1 MNTGADMT
9 AAHFDQGLIESVMN
23 TISDGVTMVD
33 RDLRIIYENT
43 IMQQFY
49 GAGIGEKCFVA
60 YRRRTEPCADCL
72 ILQVLQ
78 DGVPRSGVH
87 DIRLPNGSVLM
98 IEFKSLPIKDN
109 QGAITGAVEIM
120 KDVTQQMR
128 VNLECCTL
136 RREIARQGEFEN
148 IITQSK
154 KIKNIFRLIE
164 RVAATTSSVFISG
177 ESGTGKELIAKAIFA
192 NSDRRDKPFVS
203 LNCGAIPENLLE
215 SELFGHVKGAFT
227 GAIRDHIGL
236 IETANQGT
244 IFLDEV
250 GEIPSSLQVKLLRF
264 LQEGETRRVG
274 DTRVRKY
281 DVRVISA
288 TNRNLEQ
295 AVRDGVFRE
304 DLYFRL
310 NVIPITLPSLR
321 ERTEDIIPL
330 ANHFMQRLCD
340 EHKREVSGISSRALK
355 ALLDYP
361 WPGNIRELENTIE
374 YAIHLTEEGQPIRI
388 TQLPPKITGIHEVTE
403 KSHPH
408 LSIEGY
414 IKQTILSLQA
424 DHNED
429 EISAILGISRKNLW
443 EKRKRLDV
451 VRADRPR

>member
-1 MNTGADMT
+1 MVAAD
-9 AAHFDQGLIESVMN
+9 FDQGLIESIMN
-23 TISDGVTMVD
+23 TVSDGVTMVD

-43 IMQQFY
+43 VIQQFY
-49 GAGIGEKCFVA
+49 GSGIGEKCFVA
-60 YRRRTEPCADCL
+60 YRGRTEPCADCL

-78 DGVPRSGVH
+78 DGKPQSGVH
-87 DIRLPNGSVLM
+87 DVRLPNGGILM
-98 IEFKSLPIKDN
+98 IEFKSLPIHDS
-109 QGAITGAVEIM
+109 QGAIIGAVEIM

-128 VNLECCTL
+128 INLECCTL
-136 RREIARQGEFEN
+136 RREIARQGQFEN

-154 KIKNIFRLIE
+154 KIKNVFRLIE

-192 NSDRRDKPFVS
+192 NSDRPDKPFVS

-215 SELFGHVKGAFT
+215 SELFGHVKGSFT

-236 IETANQGT
+236 IETADQGT

-250 GEIPSSLQVKLLRF
+250 GEIPASLQVKLLRF

-295 AVRDGVFRE
+295 AVRDGSFRE

-310 NVIPITLPSLR
+310 NVIPITLPPLR
-321 ERTEDIIPL
+321 ERTEDIVPI
-330 ANHFMQRLCD
+330 ANHFMHRLCD

-403 KSHPH
+403 DSHPH

-429 EISAILGISRKNLW
+429 EIAAVLGISRKNLW
-443 EKRKRLDV
+443 EKRKRLDI
-451 VRADRPR
+451 VRSGRPR

>member
-1 MNTGADMT
+1 MT
-9 AAHFDQGLIESVMN
+9 AAHFDQGLIESVVN
-23 TISDGVTMVD
+23 NVSDGVTMVD
-33 RDLRIIYENT
+33 RNLRIVYENT
-43 IMQQFY
+43 TIQHFY
-49 GAGIGEKCFVA
+49 GSGIGKTCFAA
-60 YRRRTEPCADCL
+60 YRGRTEPCVDCL
-72 ILQVLQ
+72 IMQVLQ
-78 DGVPRSGVH
+78 DGKPRSGVH
-87 DIRLPNGSVLM
+87 DIRLPDGGVLM
-98 IEFKSLPIKDN
+98 IEFKSLPIVDN
-109 QGAITGAVEIM
+109 QGAIIGAVEIT

-136 RREIARQGEFEN
+136 RREIARQGQFEN

-154 KIKNIFRLIE
+154 KIKNVFRLIE

-203 LNCGAIPENLLE
+203 INCGAIPENLLE
-215 SELFGHVKGAFT
+215 SELFGHIKGAFT

-236 IETANQGT
+236 IETADQGT

-250 GEIPSSLQVKLLRF
+250 GEIPGSLQVKLLRF

-274 DTRVRKY
+274 DTRMRKF

-295 AVRDGVFRE
+295 AVRDGMFRE

-310 NVIPITLPSLR
+310 NVIPIILPPLR

-361 WPGNIRELENTIE
+361 WPGNIRELEN
-374 YAIHLTEEGQPIRI
+374 
-388 TQLPPKITGIHEVTE
+388 
-403 KSHPH
+403 
-408 LSIEGY
+408 
-414 IKQTILSLQA
+414 
-424 DHNED
+424 
-429 EISAILGISRKNLW
+429 
-443 EKRKRLDV
+443 
-451 VRADRPR
+451 